1 MSAPILWGTFWQHSK
16 RVPRVLYSTLRC
28 SQLHSSTQTTPG
40 NSAPYPKPTGSGDAR
55 PRRASSRS
63 RRLWTASGNFARY
76 SSPRALSWYTALLW
90 RPGRTNRFGFVYARM
105 CSKAHSARAGPQAS
119 WTVSKPQSLRALRSW
134 PSASLESTSCTLRHD
149 PFGRCKPAC
158 TRTPIRQTTEFERW
172 TSRRRFAQAPFAV
185 RFRVGRILTVARPR

>member
-1 MSAPILWGTFWQHSK
+1 MTLLSKPPPLASQWQHRSL
-16 RVPRVLYSTLRC
+16 RAPRTL
-28 SQLHSSTQTTPG
+28 
-40 NSAPYPKPTGSGDAR
+40 
-55 PRRASSRS
+55 SR
-63 RRLWTASGNFARY
+63 
-76 SSPRALSWYTALLW
+76 YTALLW
-90 RPGRTNRFGFVYARM
+90 RPGRTNRFGFVCARM

-172 TSRRRFAQAPFAV
+172 TSRRRVARAPVAG
-185 RFRVGRILTVARPR
+185 RFWVGRILTVAVGNVHAQRIVTNYAANPSFASTDFGTLN